1 MIAVDGLAK
10 AFGVRHEVRAVDCVS
25 FDAADGAITGLLGP
39 NGAGKTTLLRMLA
52 TLIVPDA
59 GRASVDGL
67 DVVRTAL
74 HAPDLTFEVILA
86 ENGSKDGTV
95 QLAEHLA
102 AERPEIRTFSL
113 GEPNYGKALR
123 RGILEATGT
132 YVICEEIDLCDLDFH
147 RRALEHLRHGDCAM
161 VVGSKAMKGAS
172 DERPL
177 FRRAA
182 TRVINGMLRV
192 ALDFRGTDTHGL
204 KAFRRETLLPV
215 VNACVID
222 RDLFASELVIRA
234 GRDALHVLEIPIRLH
249 EKRPPAINLVKR
261 VPNVLRGIA
270 KMTYVIRFGGKP

>member
-1 MIAVDGLAK
+1 MSAPDVSIVIPVYNEEGILREAVTEL
-10 AFGVRHEVRAVDCVS
+10 VE
-25 FDAADGAITGLLGP
+25 
-39 NGAGKTTLLRMLA
+39 
-52 TLIVPDA
+52 
-59 GRASVDGL
+59 GL

-74 HAPDLTFEVILA
+74 DAPELTFEVIIA
-86 ENGSKDGTV
+86 ENGSSDRTAE
-95 QLAEHLA
+95 LAAHLA
-102 AERPEIRTFSL
+102 GELPGVRAFSL

-123 RGILEATGT
+123 RGILEARGT
-132 YVICEEIDLCDLDFH
+132 WVICEEIDLCDLDFH
-147 RRALEHLRHGDCAM
+147 RRALEHLRHGDCDM

-177 FRRAA
+177 LRRAA

-204 KAFRRETLLPV
+204 KAFHRETLLPV

-234 GRDALHVLEIPIRLH
+234 GRDGLHVLEIPIRLQ
-249 EKRPPAINLVKR
+249 EKRPPAINLMKR

>member
-1 MIAVDGLAK
+1 VSDPDVSIVIPVYNEEGILREAVTELVEGW
-10 AFGVRHEVRAVDCVS
+10 
-25 FDAADGAITGLLGP
+25 
-39 NGAGKTTLLRMLA
+39 N
-52 TLIVPDA
+52 
-59 GRASVDGL
+59 
-67 DVVRTAL
+67 VVRSAL
-74 HAPDLTFEVILA
+74 QAPDLTFEVIIA
-86 ENGSKDGTV
+86 ENGSRDRTAE
-95 QLAEHLA
+95 LAEHLA
-102 AERPEIRTFSL
+102 SEMPEVRAFSL

-123 RGILEATGT
+123 RGITEARGT
-132 YVICEEIDLCDLDFH
+132 WVICEEIDLCDLDFH
-147 RRALEHLRHGDCAM
+147 RRALELLRHGDCDM

-177 FRRAA
+177 FRRFA
-182 TRVINGMLRV
+182 TRVINGMLWA

-204 KAFRRETLLPV
+204 KAFRRETLLPI

-234 GRDALHVLEIPIRLH
+234 GRADLHVLEIPIRLN